1 MDTRPAA
8 AGAGTAADGDLSV
21 AVNFDYEQAGELKI
35 GQVGIANLRIRTL
48 DVERLVQEMRERVTR
63 APKLFGRA
71 AVILDFGGLSQV
83 PDVATAQ
90 ALVDGL
96 RSAGVLPVALAYG
109 TSAVDLLSQQLGLP
123 LLAKFRAQYERAE
136 AEPAPPPPAPEP
148 RRAARAEPKPA
159 PATPVAKVA
168 DAAAPQ
174 PGRMQLGN
182 VRSGQQ
188 LYAENCDLT
197 VMATV
202 GAGAEVIADGSI
214 HIYGTLR
221 GRALAGA
228 QGNTTARIFCR
239 DFHAELVAIAGH
251 YKVLDDVPDSL
262 RGKAVQVWLE
272 QDQIKIA
279 ALD

>member
-1 MDTRPAA
+1 M
-8 AGAGTAADGDLSV
+8 
-21 AVNFDYEQAGELKI
+21 AVNPDYEQAGELKI

-48 DVERLVQEMRERVTR
+48 DVERLVQEMRERVAR

-71 AVILDFGGLSQV
+71 AVILDFGGLSRV
-83 PDVATAQ
+83 PDQASAQ
-90 ALVDGL
+90 ALLDGL
-96 RSAGVLPVALAYG
+96 RDAGVLPVALAYG
-109 TSAVDLLSQQLGLP
+109 TTEVEQLSVQLGLP

-136 AEPAPPPPAPEP
+136 TAPAAPPPPAPA
-148 RRAARAEPKPA
+148 RRAPEPA
-159 PATPVAKVA
+159 PAPSP
-168 DAAAPQ
+168 AAPAAQ
-174 PGRMQLGN
+174 PGRMQLGA

-197 VMATV
+197 VLSTV

-228 QGNTTARIFCR
+228 QGNTGARIFCR
-239 DFHAELVAIAGH
+239 DFHAELVAIAGR
-251 YKVLDDVPDSL
+251 YKVLDDIPDNL

-272 QDQIKIA
+272 QDQIMIA

>member
-1 MDTRPAA
+1 MD
-8 AGAGTAADGDLSV
+8 
-21 AVNFDYEQAGELKI
+21 FEQAGELKI

-48 DVERLVQEMRERVTR
+48 DVDRLIREMQERVAR

-71 AVILDFGGLSQV
+71 AVILDFGGLSRI
-83 PDVATAQ
+83 PDVATAK
-90 ALVDGL
+90 ALLDGL
-96 RSAGVLPVALAYG
+96 RKAGVLPVALAYG
-109 TSAVDLLSQQLGLP
+109 TTETDLLSQQLGLP

-136 AEPAPPPPAPEP
+136 AEPAPAPLPVAEPPP
-148 RRAARAEPKPA
+148 RRARAAAAVPAAPA
-159 PATPVAKVA
+159 PSAVATGG
-168 DAAAPQ
+168 APK
-174 PGRMQLGN
+174 PGRMQTAN

-239 DFHAELVAIAGH
+239 EFHAELVAIAGH

>member
-1 MDTRPAA
+1 M
-8 AGAGTAADGDLSV
+8 
-21 AVNFDYEQAGELKI
+21 AVNLDYEQAGELKI

-48 DVERLVQEMRERVTR
+48 DVERLGQEMRERVAR

-71 AVILDFGGLSQV
+71 AVIIDFGGLSQL
-83 PDVATAQ
+83 PDLATAQ
-90 ALVDGL
+90 ALLSGL
-96 RSAGVLPVALAYG
+96 REAGVLPVALAYG
-109 TSAVDLLSQQLGLP
+109 SHDTEVLSEQLGLP

-136 AEPAPPPPAPEP
+136 AAPARPP
-148 RRAARAEPKPA
+148 ARAEAAPVATA
-159 PATPVAKVA
+159 PAAATAA
-168 DAAAPQ
+168 ETAAPQ
-174 PGRMQLGN
+174 PGRMQRSA

-197 VMATV
+197 VLATV

-228 QGNTTARIFCR
+228 QGNTGARIFCR

-251 YKVLDDVPDSL
+251 YKVLDDVPADL

>member
-1 MDTRPAA
+1 MD
-8 AGAGTAADGDLSV
+8 
-21 AVNFDYEQAGELKI
+21 FEQAGELKI

-48 DVERLVQEMRERVTR
+48 DVERLTREMHDRVAR

-71 AVILDFGGLSQV
+71 AVILDFGGLSQI
-83 PDVATAQ
+83 PDVATAK
-90 ALVDGL
+90 ALLDGL

-109 TSAVDLLSQQLGLP
+109 TTETELLSQQLGLP

-136 AEPAPPPPAPEP
+136 LDAVPVAPPPPAPAPAPEP
-148 RRAARAEPKPA
+148 ARRARAATPAAVPAA
-159 PATPVAKVA
+159 PAK
-168 DAAAPQ
+168 APQ
-174 PGRMQLGN
+174 PGRMQTSN

-239 DFHAELVAIAGH
+239 EFHAELVAIAGH
-251 YKVLDDVPDSL
+251 YKVLDDVPDTL

>member
-1 MDTRPAA
+1 M
-8 AGAGTAADGDLSV
+8 
-21 AVNFDYEQAGELKI
+21 KI

-48 DVERLVQEMRERVTR
+48 DVPRLVREMQDRVTR

-71 AVILDFGGLSQV
+71 AVILDFGGLAQA
-83 PDVATAQ
+83 PDLATAK
-90 ALVDGL
+90 ALLDGL

-109 TSAVDLLSQQLGLP
+109 TSEIDLLSQQLGIP
-123 LLAKFRAQYERAE
+123 LLAKFRAQYETA
-136 AEPAPPPPAPEP
+136 AVSPPPPPPPPPA
-148 RRAARAEPKPA
+148 RAEPA
-159 PATPVAKVA
+159 APVARPA
-168 DAAAPQ
+168 
-174 PGRMQLGN
+174 PGRMQRN
-182 VRSGQQ
+182 AVRSGQQ

-197 VMATV
+197 VLSTV

-228 QGNTTARIFCR
+228 QGNPDARIFCR

-251 YKVLDDVPDSL
+251 YKVLDDVPMDL

>member
-1 MDTRPAA
+1 MD
-8 AGAGTAADGDLSV
+8 
-21 AVNFDYEQAGELKI
+21 FEQAGELKI

-48 DVERLVQEMRERVTR
+48 DVDRLTREMHDRVAR

-71 AVILDFGGLSQV
+71 AVILDFGGLSQI
-83 PDVATAQ
+83 PDVATAK
-90 ALVDGL
+90 ALLDGL

-109 TSAVDLLSQQLGLP
+109 TTETERLSQQLGLP

-136 AEPAPPPPAPEP
+136 LDAVAAAPPPPPPAPEP
-148 RRAARAEPKPA
+148 ARRARAVAPVAAAAEPAKPA
-159 PATPVAKVA
+159 
-168 DAAAPQ
+168 Q
-174 PGRMQLGN
+174 PGRMQTSN

-239 DFHAELVAIAGH
+239 EFHAELVAIAGH
-251 YKVLDDVPDSL
+251 YKVLDDVPDNL

>member
-1 MDTRPAA
+1 MD
-8 AGAGTAADGDLSV
+8 
-21 AVNFDYEQAGELKI
+21 FEQAGELKI

-48 DVERLVQEMRERVTR
+48 DVERLTREMQERVAR

-71 AVILDFGGLSQV
+71 AVILDFGGLSKM
-83 PDVATAQ
+83 PDVATAK
-90 ALVDGL
+90 ALLDGL
-96 RSAGVLPVALAYG
+96 RKAGVLPVALAYG
-109 TSAVDLLSQQLGLP
+109 TTETDLLSQQLGLP

-136 AEPAPPPPAPEP
+136 AEPAPAPLPVAEPPP
-148 RRAARAEPKPA
+148 RRARAAAAVPAAPA
-159 PATPVAKVA
+159 PAAVATGG
-168 DAAAPQ
+168 APK
-174 PGRMQLGN
+174 PGRMQTAN

-228 QGNTTARIFCR
+228 QGNTTARLFCR
-239 DFHAELVAIAGH
+239 EFHAELVAIAGH

>member
-1 MDTRPAA
+1 MNVD
-8 AGAGTAADGDLSV
+8 
-21 AVNFDYEQAGELKI
+21 FEQAGELKI
-35 GQVGIANLRIRTL
+35 GQVGIANLRVRTL
-48 DVERLVQEMRERVTR
+48 DVPRLVREMRERVTR
-63 APKLFGRA
+63 APKLFGHA

-83 PDVATAQ
+83 PDLATAK
-90 ALVDGL
+90 ALLDGL
-96 RSAGVLPVALAYG
+96 RDAGVLPVALAYG
-109 TSAVDLLSQQLGLP
+109 TSEIDLLSQQLGVP
-123 LLAKFRAQYERAE
+123 LLAKFRAQYEPTAVS
-136 AEPAPPPPAPEP
+136 PPPPPPPPA
-148 RRAARAEPKPA
+148 RAEPAA
-159 PATPVAKVA
+159 PAARPA
-168 DAAAPQ
+168 
-174 PGRMQLGN
+174 PGRMQRN
-182 VRSGQQ
+182 AVRSGQQ

-197 VMATV
+197 VLSTV

-228 QGNTTARIFCR
+228 QGNPDARIFCR

-251 YKVLDDVPDSL
+251 YKVLDDVPMDL

>member
-1 MDTRPAA
+1 MAANMD
-8 AGAGTAADGDLSV
+8 
-21 AVNFDYEQAGELKI
+21 FEQAGELKI

-48 DVERLVQEMRERVTR
+48 DVERLTREMHDRVAR

-71 AVILDFGGLSQV
+71 AVILDFGGLSQI
-83 PDVATAQ
+83 PDVATAK
-90 ALVDGL
+90 ALLDGL

-109 TSAVDLLSQQLGLP
+109 TTETELLSQQLGLP

-136 AEPAPPPPAPEP
+136 LDAVPVAPPPPAPAPAPEP
-148 RRAARAEPKPA
+148 ARRARAATPA
-159 PATPVAKVA
+159 AVPATPAK
-168 DAAAPQ
+168 APQ
-174 PGRMQLGN
+174 PGRMQTSN

-239 DFHAELVAIAGH
+239 EFHAELVAIAGH
-251 YKVLDDVPDSL
+251 YKVLDDVPDTL

>member
-1 MDTRPAA
+1 MD
-8 AGAGTAADGDLSV
+8 
-21 AVNFDYEQAGELKI
+21 FEQAGELKI

-48 DVERLVQEMRERVTR
+48 DVDRLTREMHDRVAR

-71 AVILDFGGLSQV
+71 AVILDFGGLSQI

-90 ALVDGL
+90 ALLDGL

-109 TSAVDLLSQQLGLP
+109 TSETERLSQQLGLP

-136 AEPAPPPPAPEP
+136 LEAVAPAPPPPPAPEP
-148 RRAARAEPKPA
+148 ARRARAAVPA
-159 PATPVAKVA
+159 AA
-168 DAAAPQ
+168 AAAPAKPAQ
-174 PGRMQLGN
+174 PGRMQTSN

-239 DFHAELVAIAGH
+239 EFHAELVAIAGH
-251 YKVLDDVPDSL
+251 YKVLDDVPDNL